1 MEISITKTNIKND
14 TIEISIIMKYTLTQT
29 KYEYPSNP
37 IFTKF
42 LDNWYFYQT
51 YSNKEY
57 YSNKEH
63 YPNSF
68 KINYK

>member
-1 MEISITKTNIKND
+1 
-14 TIEISIIMKYTLTQT
+14 MKYNSTKT
-29 KYEYPSNP
+29 KYEYPSDP
-37 IFTKF
+37 TFTKF

-51 YSNKEY
+51 YSNKE
-57 YSNKEH
+57 H